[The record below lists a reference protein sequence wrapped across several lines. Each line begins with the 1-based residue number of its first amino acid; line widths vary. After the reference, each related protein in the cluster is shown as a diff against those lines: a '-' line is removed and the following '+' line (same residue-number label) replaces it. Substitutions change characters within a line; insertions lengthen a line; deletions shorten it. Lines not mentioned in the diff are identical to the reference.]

1 MVIYNLN
8 DDKYMQVAIEEA
20 KMAASMGEIPV
31 GAVVV
36 VGDNIVSTGY
46 NRREMLNNSLAH
58 AEIVAIN
65 SACKKLNSWRLLNA
79 TMYVT
84 LEPCAMCAGAIIN
97 SRIEKV
103 VFGAHDP
110 KAGSF
115 GSLVNLSELSYN
127 HRPKIISGICEKEC
141 GEILS
146 SFFKELRRKKKS
158 F

>member
-1 MVIYNLN
+1 MIYNLN
-8 DDKYMQVAIEEA
+8 DDKYMQMAIEEA
-20 KMAASMGEIPV
+20 KIAASMGEIPV

-36 VGDNIVSTGY
+36 VGNNIVSTGY

-65 SACKKLNSWRLLNA
+65 SACNKLNSWRLLNS
-79 TMYVT
+79 TIYVT

-115 GSLVNLSELSYN
+115 GSLVNLSELAYN
-127 HRPKIISGICEKEC
+127 HRPQIISGVCEKEC
-141 GEILS
+141 GELLS

-158 F
+158 L